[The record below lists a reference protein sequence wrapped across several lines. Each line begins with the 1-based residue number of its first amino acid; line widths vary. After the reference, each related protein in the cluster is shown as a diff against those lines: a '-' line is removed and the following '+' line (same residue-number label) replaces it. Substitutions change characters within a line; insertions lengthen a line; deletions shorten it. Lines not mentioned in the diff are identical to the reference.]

1 VCVSLILV
9 WLPLMCYATHGGD
22 GPIFNSLEKG
32 DAERQLERLVAALPE
47 ADQELVLSTWLQH
60 YAMSQ
65 SDWPNL
71 QSCYNAWCYTTRKL
85 EPDMSKVMQLEY

>member
-1 VCVSLILV
+1 
-9 WLPLMCYATHGGD
+9 MCYATHAGD

-71 QSCYNAWCYTTRKL
+71 QSCYDAWCYTTRKL